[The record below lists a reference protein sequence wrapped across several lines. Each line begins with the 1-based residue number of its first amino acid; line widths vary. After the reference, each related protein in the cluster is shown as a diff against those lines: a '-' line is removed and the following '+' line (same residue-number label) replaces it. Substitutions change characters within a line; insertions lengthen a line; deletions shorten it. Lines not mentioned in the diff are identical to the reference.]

1 MIVTVIIPYN
11 VSRGYLGEAVDSVMS
26 QTYENVELIIEKGD
40 CVWPVSANKA
50 IRKCRGG
57 LIKILS
63 EDDLLTP
70 TSVESAV
77 EYFSTSDADFI
88 HSKAINF
95 YKNGSEKYWN
105 PSEQKYPGSPHPTLE
120 RNIEKNSIHGG
131 TVTYRKRCFEERLFD
146 EKLWTGEEWEFH
158 LWLQKSGY
166 KLGYLNEFTTRC
178 RIHPNQKS
186 IGSQSRQ
193 KDRQKEFS
201 RIRAQYK

>member
-95 YKNGSEKYWN
+95 YKNGSEKI
-105 PSEQKYPGSPHPTLE
+105 LE
-120 RNIEKNSIHGG
+120 PFRAK
-131 TVTYRKRCFEERLFD
+131 V
-146 EKLWTGEEWEFH
+146 
-158 LWLQKSGY
+158 
-166 KLGYLNEFTTRC
+166 
-178 RIHPNQKS
+178 
-186 IGSQSRQ
+186 SRVAA
-193 KDRQKEFS
+193 S
-201 RIRAQYK
+201 NT